1 MNKAVNLTLM
11 IGPAYAVPVPIE
23 VLDALVSAEVTVR
36 TDGPSL
42 FQLTFSIDTNSPL
55 QTILLLAGGGSLPPL
70 LRVILAVTING
81 ATQVIMDGVITH
93 TEVSP
98 GIENHHAMLT
108 ITGEDLTAVMNWIDF
123 SGIPYPAMPPEA
135 RVLIILAKYSFL
147 GVIPMVIPSI
157 LIDVP
162 IPILEIPRQ
171 QGKDLEY
178 VKFLA
183 DRVGYVFYMDPG
195 PQPGMNTAY
204 WGPEIKIGNP
214 QPALNVNMDALTNV
228 ESLNFSLDAE
238 KKRLPIL
245 MIQEPFSKAIIP
257 IPVPDITPLNP
268 PLGLIPPL
276 PKHVDFIHETADLN
290 PLQAA
295 VIGLT
300 KAAKSSDAVFGS
312 GSLDI
317 VRYGRLLK
325 ARSLVGVR
333 GAGMAFDG
341 LYYVTEVKHKIKR
354 GEYKQDFKLARNGL
368 VSTFDTVPV

>member
-1 MNKAVNLTLM
+1 LNKAVNLTLM
-11 IGPAYAVPVPIE
+11 IGPGYPVPVPIE
-23 VLDALVSAEVTVR
+23 VLDSLVSAEVTVR

-42 FQLTFSIDTNSPL
+42 FQLTFSVDTNSPL
-55 QTILLLAGGGSLPPL
+55 QTILLLAGGGSLPPVM
-70 LRVILAVTING
+70 RVVLAVTING
-81 ATQVIMDGVITH
+81 ATDVIMDGVITH

-98 GIENHHAMLT
+98 GIEGRHAMLT

-123 SGIPYPAMPPEA
+123 SGFPFPAMPPEA
-135 RVLIILAKYSFL
+135 RVLVILAKYAFL
-147 GVIPMVIPSI
+147 GIIPMVIPSI

-162 IPILEIPRQ
+162 IPVFEIPRQ

-195 PQPGMNTAY
+195 PVPGMNTAY

-228 ESLNFSLDAE
+228 DSLTFSLDAE
-238 KKRLPIL
+238 KKRLPVL
-245 MIQEPFSKAIIP
+245 MVQEPLSKAIIP

-368 VSTFDTVPV
+368 VSTFQTVPV